1 QSARA
6 ASKRPTRKGIKDVP
20 LPPDE
25 QTLATLVASIPHSLI
40 AAAASACRQYERAI
54 QHTELSLRE
63 GTFGKYPT
71 LFRNTDDSAVAA
83 IQELY
88 FNMGDADGVT
98 GAAACRKQT
107 DHKSAILKYEIEGD
121 WSHALIGHE
130 SLLRSQPDNTE
141 FQMAW
146 IRCLQSMG
154 QWEGAWAASHELYKM
169 EPSGRED
176 KQLNSACLAAAWRLG
191 KWDWVEDKVTTRDQG
206 SFKYDSAA
214 TFDTTLSA
222 LLARVYHQRSD
233 LCKLAL
239 PLSLAVCAPNQGGSS
254 HRPTALD
261 LASRILLNV
270 GRDIAE
276 TVVSFNSPSTGM
288 QAPMDAN
295 MSPDLIYTHML
306 GDIGLLA
313 QRLNCAAPGDNGISA
328 SALDSLV
335 EQWRARIACL
345 PPVYSI
351 QEPVLALHS
360 SLYNILLDGLG
371 SSEAESDTH
380 QAAAMSEILT
390 RHNVLSHLQAAQLAR
405 MAGFRATA
413 MGILIHAE
421 LSGPLSTSL
430 LASLQTEHAQILWDE
445 GHTTDAMAD
454 IGRTVDML
462 ADKLNVKGDSDQA
475 VQSTYTAGVNV
486 SSNGSADH
494 NQQSQDL
501 DGIKAAYT
509 KASLLLSQWQYVT
522 HSINPTKLISHYQS
536 ILRVQESDKAHY
548 ALGRMYDTLFT
559 SITER
564 EASRGVKNQDH
575 RDFQITTMQ
584 FYVIRHYSR
593 TIIYSSRFLFQA
605 LPRLLTIWL
614 DAGVFVMRF
623 ADTRQSR
630 VVERF
635 NTANRVVSNMV
646 KRLPTYNFL
655 IALSQLVSRI
665 CHPNEDVFAVLEHII
680 LSVLEMYPQQTLW
693 QLVGVQRSTYA
704 ARAERCNAI
713 LAKARVSHAANVGPP
728 VGRGRNRGVAGLIS
742 QASKLTDLLLG
753 LCNAAPPSR
762 SVTTMRMAKDFRE
775 LARCTP
781 LDIIIPLQ
789 SSLAPTLPD
798 TSRSG
803 AEYELA
809 LSSARAG
816 ASAAAGGNA
825 QTASQQAMLH
835 QPFSGDL
842 PTISSF
848 ADEVEVMHSLQRPKK
863 IVIVG
868 SDGRNYRFLCKPKDD
883 LRKDAR
889 LMEFNAMINQLLQ
902 ANSQTQKR
910 NLHIRTYMV
919 VPLNEECGLI
929 QWVGPT
935 TGIRQILMKLYK
947 AHGVAIQMSEVK
959 AILDKTSPSPE
970 ELFNSQLLPMFPSVM
985 HEWFLQS
992 FPDPPRWLASRTAFT
1007 KTAAVMS
1014 IVGYILGLGDRHC
1027 ENILL
1032 DEGSGDAVHVDF
1044 NCLFEKGLS
1053 LEKPEKVPF
1062 RLTHNMVDAMGITG
1076 YEGTFRKTC
1085 EMTLRLLREH
1095 RDALMS
1101 VLEAFVHDPLVEW
1114 SRRTRSAS
1122 RPSASARNAT
1132 HPNEQATKSLAT
1144 ISKKLQGVIQG
1155 QPPLSVEGHVDE
1167 LIREATDP
1175 KRLFQMY
1182 IGWAAYM

>member
-1 QSARA
+1 MFALAPSSGIQSYAAYAIQELLRKVEFTNDVLFRQPRATQPSHSPQSLGNKRKTRGSKSQRSGTKAQDHAKIDKIRQRWELLPPHVVEIIMPLLDSKYTSQSSSRLPSAADLQHAQTLCIVRTSSQVSWLRSWVIELIGQLGDSPVASLFKACTSAIKEGSTDMLLFLLPQLIYQHCLLSLQDSTKPNSPEEVITVGSDDPASEDVDMESGSSATWPRTLGLISKEIQAVLSCDAEVVRMPAEQWRLCKEAALDLLDSLNRFLRTQQSARA
-6 ASKRPTRKGIKDVP
+6 ASKRPTRKSIKDVP

-25 QTLATLVASIPHSLI
+25 QTLAALVASIPHSLI

-239 PLSLAVCAPNQGGSS
+239 PLSLAVCAPDQGGSS

-261 LASRILLNV
+261 LASRTLVNV

-276 TVVSFNSPSTGM
+276 TVVSFNSPSTGT
-288 QAPMDAN
+288 QAPMDTN
-295 MSPDLIYTHML
+295 ISPDLIYTHML

-313 QRLNCAAPGDNGISA
+313 QRLNCAAPGENGISA
-328 SALDSLV
+328 SALNSLV

-360 SLYNILLDGLG
+360 SLYNMLLDGLG
-371 SSEAESDTH
+371 SSGAEPDTH
-380 QAAAMSEILT
+380 QAAAVSEILT

-445 GHTTDAMAD
+445 GHTADAMAD

-486 SSNGSADH
+486 SSSDSADH

-655 IALSQLVSRI
+655 IALSAARLAHLPSETRMSLQ
-665 CHPNEDVFAVLEHII
+665 VLEHII

-704 ARAERCNAI
+704 
-713 LAKARVSHAANVGPP
+713 
-728 VGRGRNRGVAGLIS
+728 
-742 QASKLTDLLLG
+742 
-753 LCNAAPPSR
+753 
-762 SVTTMRMAKDFRE
+762 
-775 LARCTP
+775 
-781 LDIIIPLQ
+781 
-789 SSLAPTLPD
+789 
-798 TSRSG
+798 G
-803 AEYELA
+803 A
-809 LSSARAG
+809 
-816 ASAAAGGNA
+816 
-825 QTASQQAMLH
+825 
-835 QPFSGDL
+835 
-842 PTISSF
+842 
-848 ADEVEVMHSLQRPKK
+848 
-863 IVIVG
+863 
-868 SDGRNYRFLCKPKDD
+868 C
-883 LRKDAR
+883 
-889 LMEFNAMINQLLQ
+889 
-902 ANSQTQKR
+902 
-910 NLHIRTYMV
+910 
-919 VPLNEECGLI
+919 
-929 QWVGPT
+929 
-935 TGIRQILMKLYK
+935 
-947 AHGVAIQMSEVK
+947 
-959 AILDKTSPSPE
+959 
-970 ELFNSQLLPMFPSVM
+970 
-985 HEWFLQS
+985 
-992 FPDPPRWLASRTAFT
+992 
-1007 KTAAVMS
+1007 
-1014 IVGYILGLGDRHC
+1014 
-1027 ENILL
+1027 
-1032 DEGSGDAVHVDF
+1032 
-1044 NCLFEKGLS
+1044 
-1053 LEKPEKVPF
+1053 
-1062 RLTHNMVDAMGITG
+1062 
-1076 YEGTFRKTC
+1076 
-1085 EMTLRLLREH
+1085 
-1095 RDALMS
+1095 
-1101 VLEAFVHDPLVEW
+1101 
-1114 SRRTRSAS
+1114 
-1122 RPSASARNAT
+1122 
-1132 HPNEQATKSLAT
+1132 
-1144 ISKKLQGVIQG
+1144 
-1155 QPPLSVEGHVDE
+1155 
-1167 LIREATDP
+1167 
-1175 KRLFQMY
+1175 
-1182 IGWAAYM
+1182 